1 MSVCWTLATN
11 WLNALTS
18 PVPINVNVPSV
29 SPETESHLAQ
39 SARLTP
45 AGLTTRTLDLAPVIL
60 LAQLF
65 LADPPK

>member
-18 PVPINVNVPSV
+18 PVPISVNVPSV
-29 SPETESHLAQ
+29 SPEMESRLAQ